1 MTLAIGILIGLV
13 LSLFAWVGLLEW
25 RMHTYQKAL
34 LRIIDAV
41 QVLTE
46 SAKTHNDEVESLKM
60 QSQAIINAVNGNAH
74 DIRHII
80 CAVNNISNE
89 VFDDDALTTPYKP
102 TIQ

>member
-41 QVLTE
+41 QVLVET
-46 SAKTHNDEVESLKM
+46 AKTHNDEIESLKM
-60 QSQAIINAVNGNAH
+60 QSKATINAVNSNAS
-74 DIRHII
+74 DIQQII
-80 CAVNNISNE
+80 IAINSLSNE
-89 VFDDDALTTPYKP
+89 VFNDEIMQPKQKI